1 ILEQFTPPPGIKLL
15 QYVDD
20 LLVAGT
26 NEKEVREGT
35 IQLLNFWGDVGLKV
49 SKSKLQFAES
59 EVKYLGHWLSQG
71 TKKLDPNRV
80 EGILSLPPPKTKR
93 QVRQL
98 L

>member
-1 ILEQFTPPPGIKLL
+1 ILEQFTLPPGIKLL

-26 NEKEVREGT
+26 NEKEVREST
-35 IQLLNFWGDVGLKV
+35 IQLLNFLGDVGLKV

-71 TKKLDPNRV
+71 AKKLDPDRV